1 MMQGILTHIFIR
13 PEREVPAIDVSAV
26 EAIAAKGLVG
36 DHHTKG
42 GNRQVTILSQQAW
55 DTICRDLG
63 ATLNP
68 KIRKAN
74 FVVTGIDLERTAGQI
89 ITIGPVSVRIL
100 GETNPCR
107 LMDEAHQGLK
117 HALSSN
123 WRGGA
128 YGEILVSGK
137 ISVGDLV
144 ILHPKKDCKEG

>member
-1 MMQGILTHIFIR
+1 MTQGILTSIFIR
-13 PEREVPAIDVSAV
+13 PEREAPAIGVSVV

-55 DTICRDLG
+55 DVVCHDLG
-63 ATLNP
+63 ASLDP

-74 FVVTGIDLERTAGQI
+74 LLVSGVDLEETAGQI
-89 ITIGPVSVRIL
+89 VTIGPVSIRIL
-100 GETNPCR
+100 GETKPCR

-117 HALSSN
+117 AALSQN

-128 YGEILVSGK
+128 YGEILMSGN
-137 ISVGDLV
+137 ITVGDTV
-144 ILHPKKDCKEG
+144 TLHKEE